1 MTDEIEP
8 ASIHK
13 SFLWADTVGLN
24 HGAAT
29 TIFWATNPINA
40 PELLCS
46 EL

>member
-13 SFLWADTVGLN
+13 SSFWADTVGLN
-24 HGAAT
+24 HGAAA
-29 TIFWATNPINA
+29 TIFWEANPINA